1 MELSVQGLRA
11 PALLKKSCLSSKES
25 IGTHER
31 GQWES
36 FIRGGRPTLFLFVV
50 LRRIGG
56 LLPRC
61 KPFEQRSTPPPP
73 APPAP
78 PAPPP
83 PPPPALPKLHSVPL
97 PAAAPRPV
105 SILKVDPRSVLES
118 SQLRGQRQ
126 WTKRLHVPTYFCH
139 GTITYFCHHQPSKLD
154 VMVPRTLSKWLL
166 VCHLNI
172 SQPALMSVLEIS
184 HHSTFTFLTT
194 LLPDI
199 KLFDIGH
206 VFPKIAS
213 RHLYT

>member
-1 MELSVQGLRA
+1 M
-11 PALLKKSCLSSKES
+11 
-25 IGTHER
+25 
-31 GQWES
+31 
-36 FIRGGRPTLFLFVV
+36 FLFVV

>member
-1 MELSVQGLRA
+1 M
-11 PALLKKSCLSSKES
+11 
-25 IGTHER
+25 
-31 GQWES
+31 
-36 FIRGGRPTLFLFVV
+36 FVR
-50 LRRIGG
+50 LICARRIGG
-56 LLPRC
+56 LLPPC
-61 KPFEQRSTPPPP
+61 QWSTI
-73 APPAP
+73 
-78 PAPPP
+78 
-83 PPPPALPKLHSVPL
+83 LLLSLHPNSILSHCRLRL
-97 PAAAPRPV
+97 PATISPRPV
-105 SILKVDPRSVLES
+105 SILKVAPRSVLES